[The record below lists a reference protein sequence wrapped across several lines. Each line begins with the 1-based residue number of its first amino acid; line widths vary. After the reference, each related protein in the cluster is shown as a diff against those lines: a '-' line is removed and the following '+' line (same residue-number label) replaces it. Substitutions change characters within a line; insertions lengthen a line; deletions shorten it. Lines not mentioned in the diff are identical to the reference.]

1 MLTPEDFSFDL
12 PDTPAELF
20 ALCGVTHDRHSVA
33 RAARRKSSRKPPK
46 KEAAEATRQRAET
59 DRLRAHAAELWALAR
74 SLDPLIA
81 RLRANT
87 DPRS

>member
-33 RAARRKSSRKPPK
+33 RQARRKSSGKPSK
-46 KEAAEATRQRAET
+46 REAKEARRRAEAA
-59 DRLRAHAAELWALAR
+59 RLRAEAAMFDALAR
-74 SLDPLIA
+74 RLDPVIA
-81 RLRANT
+81 RLRTNT